1 VKSRPEYEEIFG
13 RVVLFV
19 EILMVNFVVRW
30 HRLTIPLFPELRSDD
45 SVNVFSPQRSCCIA
59 QIAVA
64 VRRYA
69 ATPSR
74 MARPSCT
81 HHVLLYTSDR

>member
-1 VKSRPEYEEIFG
+1 MEPRPEYEEIFG
-13 RVVLFV
+13 RVVLLV

-45 SVNVFSPQRSCCIA
+45 SVNVFSPQRSCGMA

-69 ATPSR
+69 AAPFR
-74 MARPSCT
+74 MTWPSCT